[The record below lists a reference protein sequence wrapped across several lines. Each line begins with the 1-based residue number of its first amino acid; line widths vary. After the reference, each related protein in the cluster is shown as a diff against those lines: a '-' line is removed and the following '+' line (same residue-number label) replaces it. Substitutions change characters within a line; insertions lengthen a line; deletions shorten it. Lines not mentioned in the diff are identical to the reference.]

1 MSESASPN
9 PGADPSIQVHLREL
23 SNLLRDAK
31 HLDPAVQ
38 RELADLLDQLAR
50 TVGPGD
56 QPAPETL
63 RLSENAA
70 RVVEAFHQQHEEGLL
85 KKAMHRLEESV
96 VRAEATAPMA
106 TGIVRQL
113 LDVLANL
120 GM

>member
-9 PGADPSIQVHLREL
+9 PGADPSIQVRLQEL

-31 HLDPAVQ
+31 HLDPEVQ
-38 RELADLLDQLAR
+38 RELADLMDQLAR
-50 TVGPGD
+50 TIGPGG
-56 QPAPETL
+56 QASPETL

-70 RVVEAFHQQHEEGLL
+70 HLVEALHEQHDEGLL

-96 VRAEATAPMA
+96 VRAEASAPLA